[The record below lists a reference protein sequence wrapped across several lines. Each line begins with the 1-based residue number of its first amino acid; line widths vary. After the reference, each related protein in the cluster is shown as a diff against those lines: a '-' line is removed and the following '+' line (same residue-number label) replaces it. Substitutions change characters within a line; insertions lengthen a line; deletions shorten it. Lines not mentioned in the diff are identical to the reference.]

1 MMEWTD
7 QEIEWYQRALKAN
20 YYPDNLIDYIAP
32 LLENNSEILDI
43 GAGIGALSLRLAKK
57 GFKVTALDQS
67 KEALSFLKSSL
78 KENISS
84 AEIKI
89 EKAEWPEF
97 AKNYENNTWSAVIT
111 SYTGPEVIGNA
122 KSLREMD
129 RLAGKS
135 VFLWVPGEKMK
146 HSFNSDQL
154 FKKLGRELREYNCS
168 DSKVIEIFEEL
179 GINYQKKDF
188 SYQFGQPFKDFND
201 AIKFFANH
209 YNIDIKEERMILE
222 NFLKEEVKEKSGQL
236 WADNIKKSSLI
247 YWNPAESRVKNN
259 ASGK

>member
-1 MMEWTD
+1 MMKWTD
-7 QEIEWYQRALKAN
+7 QEIDWYQGALKAN

-32 LLENNSEILDI
+32 LLDNNSEILDI
-43 GAGIGALSLRLAKK
+43 GAGIGALSLRLAEK
-57 GFKVTALDQS
+57 GFNVTAIDQS
-67 KEALSFLKSSL
+67 EDALNFLKSSL

-84 AEIKI
+84 SEIKI
-89 EKAEWPEF
+89 EKAKWPEF
-97 AKNYENNTWSAVIT
+97 AKNYEDNTWSAVIT

-135 VFLWVPGEKMK
+135 VFLWVPGEKIK
-146 HSFNSDQL
+146 HSFHSDQL
-154 FKKLGRELREYNCS
+154 FKRLGRKLRMYNCP
-168 DSKVIEIFEEL
+168 DSRVVEILEEL

-201 AIKFFANH
+201 AMKFFANH
-209 YNIDIKEERMILE
+209 YNIDSKEEKLILE
-222 NFLKEEVKEKSGQL
+222 SFLKEELKEKSGQL

-247 YWNPAESRVKNN
+247 YWNPKESRVKNN
-259 ASGK
+259 APGK